1 MKRHLL
7 VCLLA
12 LAPAWAQAG
21 AGLTELRGVQGD
33 GPVTVFYPSS
43 AADQPLQRGPFTLR
57 AAPDGEPVRGNGR
70 LIVMSHGSGGAPWV
84 HSDLARA
91 LVDAGFVVAFPEHLG
106 DNWKSMRDAGPVTWR
121 RRPLEI
127 SHAIDSVGQDPRF
140 AALVS
145 LQRVGM
151 YGMSAGGHTA
161 LSLAGGRWS
170 PAALRQHC
178 EQHLGEDFSSCV
190 GLATQLRGDVLDG
203 LRQAV
208 AIRVLRFKLDD
219 AAWYRHDEPRIG
231 AVVAEVPFSVD
242 FDLQSLAHPP
252 VPLGIVRAGSDR
264 WLTPRFHSDA
274 LLRTCQTCVLV
285 ADVPSAGHGS
295 LLSPQPRRENL
306 SHIAAD
312 LLADPPG
319 FDRSQVPAA
328 HARIVAFFR
337 QQLLP

>member
-7 VCLLA
+7 ASLLS
-12 LAPAWAQAG
+12 LAAAWAQAG
-21 AGLTELRGVQGD
+21 VGLTELPGVQGD

-43 AADQPLQRGPFTLR
+43 AADKPLQRGPFTLQV
-57 AAPDGEPVRGNGR
+57 APDGEPVRGNGH

-84 HSDLARA
+84 HSALARS

-106 DNWKSMRDAGPVTWR
+106 DDWKSMSDAGPVAWR
-121 RRPLEI
+121 RRPVEI
-127 SHAIDSVGQDPRF
+127 SHAIDSIGQDPRF

-145 LQRVGM
+145 LERVGM

-161 LSLAGGRWS
+161 LTLAGGRWS
-170 PAALRQHC
+170 PSALRQHC
-178 EQHLGEDFSSCV
+178 EQHLDEDFSSCV
-190 GLATQLRGDVLDG
+190 GLATQLRGNVLDG
-203 LRQAV
+203 LRKAV
-208 AIRVLRFKLDD
+208 SIRVIRFKLDD
-219 AAWYRHDEPRIG
+219 SAWYSHDEPRIR

-242 FDLQSLAHPP
+242 FDPQSLEHPP

-274 LLRTCQTCVLV
+274 LLRACQTCVLV

-295 LLSPQPRRENL
+295 LLSPQPIRANL

-319 FDRSQVPAA
+319 FDRSLVPAT
-328 HARIVAFFR
+328 HARIVGFFR